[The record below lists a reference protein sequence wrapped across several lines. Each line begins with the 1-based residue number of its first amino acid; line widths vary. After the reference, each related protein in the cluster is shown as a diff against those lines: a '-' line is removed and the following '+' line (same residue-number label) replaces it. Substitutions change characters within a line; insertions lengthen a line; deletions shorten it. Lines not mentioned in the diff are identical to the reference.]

1 MREVN
6 SSVLDFLIVGGI
18 SFLITFLLIPI
29 TISIGKK
36 LDLTEKLPLLHSN
49 YNFKPTLGG
58 IPIFIGWIL
67 AIFITPHVLDLS
79 LMAHIG
85 LSTFIVLVI
94 GVCKDLDQLN
104 GYLKFTGQFSAAFVI
119 IYVCDIRLM
128 SLYGLFGIYEIPL
141 VVSYLLSAFTIIV
154 ITNAYNLIDGIDGL
168 AGSVGIIC
176 TLFFGTWFYLVGLEF
191 YSFIAF
197 SILGGLLAFLQFN
210 WAPSKVFMGDTGSL
224 MIGFFLSIVA
234 IKFIDGNYNLPLDH
248 PYRFDAFIG
257 PTIAVLIVPLYD
269 TLRVF
274 IKRMLR
280 GKSPMHPDRT
290 HLHHILLRLGCNH
303 AQATGILVTVNVIFV
318 LLALVLKG
326 FSDAIVLPALIITAL
341 ALGTI
346 TELIFKS
353 MIEKRREEL
362 KERNRAFRKE
372 AKVVSITKS
381 AG

>member
-1 MREVN
+1 MEQI
-6 SSVLDFLIVGGI
+6 FLISGT
-18 SFLITFLLIPI
+18 SFLITFLIFPVFI
-29 TISIGKK
+29 KIFRRRNF
-36 LDLTEKLPLLHSN
+36 LDTP
-49 YNFKPTLGG
+49 GG
-58 IPIFIGWIL
+58 RKIHTVVTPSMGGLPIFIGF
-67 AIFITPHVLDLS
+67 AIALLIWMPFEGLREIKYVISALTIMFIIGFRDDLIN
-79 LMAHIG
+79 LRAIQKLFGQMAAMSI
-85 LSTFIVLVI
+85 IV
-94 GVCKDLDQLN
+94 
-104 GYLKFTGQFSAAFVI
+104 A
-119 IYVCDIRLM
+119 VCDIRLM
-128 SLYGLFGIYEIPL
+128 SLYGLFGIYEIPV

-176 TLFFGTWFYLVGLEF
+176 SLFFGIWFYLVGLEF

-234 IKFIDGNYNLPLDH
+234 IKFIDGNYNLPADH

-257 PTIAVLIVPLYD
+257 PTVAVLIVPLYD

-318 LLALVLKG
+318 LLVLVLKG
-326 FSDAIVLPALIITAL
+326 FSDSIVLPALIITAL

-362 KERNRAFRKE
+362 RERNRAFRKE
-372 AKVVSITKS
+372 ARVVSISKN